1 MKSVTFQE
9 EGNLSVVVCEL
20 TPRSQLSREDRDNAW
35 FSESDYIAMKDYGR
49 LIAKELRRSGRARLL
64 EGSLQDINDKH
75 NVEDVDIVQQMLI
88 QWSRLGGSCRGLER
102 WIHVAE
108 GKKRKREQRCSIEA
122 VLEAQEKERLS
133 VGCTSFKRLRD
144 VSGATHRKGSGLL
157 LRKWVSQMLRPTFW
171 NWNKRRGLFTSWN
184 RSSSSDSMLYRRM
197 PTKLVI
203 NPAVGWHKE
212 DSSLTFPTSGR

>member
-108 GKKRKREQRCSIEA
+108 GKKRKREQRCSIKA
-122 VLEAQEKERLS
+122 VLEAQEKEKDSPSDVRA
-133 VGCTSFKRLRD
+133 KRLRD
-144 VSGATHRKGSGLL
+144 VSEQHTGKARAFAAKMGIADAAANFLELEQTSRALY
-157 LRKWVSQMLRPTFW
+157 F
-171 NWNKRRGLFTSWN
+171 SWN
-184 RSSSSDSMLYRRM
+184 RSSTTDSMLYRRM

-203 NPAVGWHKE
+203 NCSRMA
-212 DSSLTFPTSGR
+212 